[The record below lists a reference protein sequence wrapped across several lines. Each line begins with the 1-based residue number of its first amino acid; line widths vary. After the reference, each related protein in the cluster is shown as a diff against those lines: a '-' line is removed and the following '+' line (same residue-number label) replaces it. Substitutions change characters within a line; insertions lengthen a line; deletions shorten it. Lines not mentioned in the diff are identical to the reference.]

1 MFIHVTCYKG
11 ASYVTHFKSDSEFWG
26 GIRLILVIRHRQVL
40 RFEHGIMRYA
50 LWQGRYA
57 VWAAARCLMLLLRIA
72 CVVFLNLKAKE
83 FVNGVDGRFIRRRD
97 DDTSSVRCFLE
108 RVVNPLV

>member
-1 MFIHVTCYKG
+1 
-11 ASYVTHFKSDSEFWG
+11 
-26 GIRLILVIRHRQVL
+26 
-40 RFEHGIMRYA
+40 
-50 LWQGRYA
+50 
-57 VWAAARCLMLLLRIA
+57 MLLLRIA

-108 RVVNPLV
+108 RVVNPVWGKNWSRSLP